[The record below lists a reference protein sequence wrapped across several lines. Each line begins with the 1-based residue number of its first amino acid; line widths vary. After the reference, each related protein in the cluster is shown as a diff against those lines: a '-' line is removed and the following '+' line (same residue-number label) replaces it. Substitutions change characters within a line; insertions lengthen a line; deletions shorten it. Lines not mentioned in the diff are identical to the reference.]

1 MPPAASSQACSAATR
16 ASSVGAA
23 AAADGVDAA
32 LRFFEPIVQS
42 DGVRAGESARL
53 GVGGHAADTDGE
65 AITGLI
71 LTEISSTRY
80 CTDGPMSCSKRIL
93 QLLGQRVHRRRRLL
107 AIYEK
112 FTHPQQLNLHCPHPL
127 WREPVE

>member
-53 GVGGHAADTDGE
+53 GVGGHAADTE
-65 AITGLI
+65 
-71 LTEISSTRY
+71 SR
-80 CTDGPMSCSKRIL
+80 P
-93 QLLGQRVHRRRRLL
+93 
-107 AIYEK
+107 
-112 FTHPQQLNLHCPHPL
+112 
-127 WREPVE
+127 